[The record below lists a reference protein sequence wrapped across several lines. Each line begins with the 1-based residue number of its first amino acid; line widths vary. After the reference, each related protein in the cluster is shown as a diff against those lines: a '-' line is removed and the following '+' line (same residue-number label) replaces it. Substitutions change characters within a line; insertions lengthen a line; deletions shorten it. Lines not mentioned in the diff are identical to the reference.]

1 MLNTKRKKR
10 IKKVLK
16 SFSNISKSLICL
28 SRHTFVHTNKYL
40 FFPYRQRENKKGQLE
55 VTLLYTSSEDGLNDV
70 IQLTINRLRCSVQTM
85 QEQEQ
90 FKGEIFY
97 IVFRII
103 EKGE

>member
-1 MLNTKRKKR
+1 MNR
-10 IKKVLK
+10 
-16 SFSNISKSLICL
+16 
-28 SRHTFVHTNKYL
+28 YL
-40 FFPYRQRENKKGQLE
+40 LFPCPQRENKKGQLE

-97 IVFRII
+97 YIVRSYDRETRVISPFQII
-103 EKGE
+103 WKPLSFYYC